1 MIQISEILE
10 LSLFKDFKIICG
22 EKYLNNLVNATDM
35 VMDIL
40 YCYPISLLILIRN
53 WSMGHSVP

>member
-1 MIQISEILE
+1 MRR
-10 LSLFKDFKIICG
+10 LFWSMRAAGSIMK
-22 EKYLNNLVNATDM
+22 DM
-35 VMDIL
+35 VIDIL